1 MRPAEP
7 SRVGDWE
14 RNVMATPA
22 PGDEDRA
29 GSQKSQDG
37 PNSRHSPN
45 SQDSARSRPS
55 RGAVR
60 AVGLDLGSRRIGV
73 AVSDSAGT
81 LASPRTTV
89 LRTKDVAADH
99 RALVSLVLEAEA
111 GVVVIGL
118 PLSLRGEKGVAA
130 KAAETEAA
138 TLADLLEPEGVE
150 VELFDERLTTVS
162 AHAALAETGKSS
174 RQRRSVVDRSAAAVL
189 LQAWLDGR
197 RSSGRDR

>member
-1 MRPAEP
+1 VIR
-7 SRVGDWE
+7 
-14 RNVMATPA
+14 TPA
-22 PGDEDRA
+22 PAEGA
-29 GSQKSQDG
+29 GA
-37 PNSRHSPN
+37 
-45 SQDSARSRPS
+45 AR
-55 RGAVR
+55 GVR

-89 LRTKDVAADH
+89 LRTNDAAADH
-99 RALVSLVLEAEA
+99 RALVSLVLDAEA

-118 PLSLRGEKGVAA
+118 PLSLRGDRGTAA
-130 KAAETEAA
+130 RAAEAEAA
-138 TLADLLEPEGVE
+138 DLAALLEPEGVE

-197 RSSGRDR
+197 RSPGLDR

>member
-1 MRPAEP
+1 
-7 SRVGDWE
+7 VGDRE
-14 RNVMATPA
+14 RKVMATPA
-22 PGDEDRA
+22 LGDEDRA
-29 GSQKSQDG
+29 GSQNGQDG
-37 PNSRHSPN
+37 PNSQDSPN
-45 SQDSARSRPS
+45 SRPI

-99 RALVSLVLEAEA
+99 RALVSLVVEAEA

-118 PLSLRGEKGVAA
+118 PLSLRGDKGAAA
-130 KAAETEAA
+130 KAAEAEAA
-138 TLADLLEPEGVE
+138 TLVELLEPEGVE

-174 RQRRSVVDRSAAAVL
+174 RQRRSVVDQSAAAVL

>member
-1 MRPAEP
+1 M
-7 SRVGDWE
+7 
-14 RNVMATPA
+14 
-22 PGDEDRA
+22 
-29 GSQKSQDG
+29 
-37 PNSRHSPN
+37 
-45 SQDSARSRPS
+45 
-55 RGAVR
+55 R

-89 LRTKDVAADH
+89 LRTNDVPGD
-99 RALVSLVLEAEA
+99 RRTLVALILEERA

-118 PLSLRGEKGVAA
+118 PLSLRGDKGTAA
-130 KAAETEAA
+130 RAAEVEAA
-138 TLADLLEPEGVE
+138 ALAELLEPHGVE

-162 AHAALAETGKSS
+162 AHAVLAETGKSS

-197 RSSGRDR
+197 RSDGRSSDGRRSPGGDR

>member
-1 MRPAEP
+1 MTAPP
-7 SRVGDWE
+7 TGD
-14 RNVMATPA
+14 
-22 PGDEDRA
+22 
-29 GSQKSQDG
+29 QDPTG
-37 PNSRHSPN
+37 GLPVR
-45 SQDSARSRPS
+45 QAM
-55 RGAVR
+55 R

-89 LRTKDVAADH
+89 LRTNDVAGD
-99 RALVSLVLEAEA
+99 RRTLVALVLEEGA

-118 PLSLRGEKGVAA
+118 PLSLRGDKGPAA
-130 KAAETEAA
+130 RAAEAEAA
-138 TLADLLEPEGVE
+138 VLAELLEPKGVE

-197 RSSGRDR
+197 RSDGRGSDNRGSDGRGSPGGDR

>member
-1 MRPAEP
+1 MI
-7 SRVGDWE
+7 G
-14 RNVMATPA
+14 TPA
-22 PGDEDRA
+22 PGEGTGA
-29 GSQKSQDG
+29 
-37 PNSRHSPN
+37 
-45 SQDSARSRPS
+45 AR
-55 RGAVR
+55 GIR
-60 AVGLDLGSRRIGV
+60 AVGIDLGSRRIGV

-89 LRTKDVAADH
+89 LRTKDAAADR

-118 PLSLRGEKGVAA
+118 PLSLRGERGTAA
-130 KAAETEAA
+130 RAAEAEAA
-138 TLADLLEPEGVE
+138 DLAALLEPEGVE

-162 AHAALAETGKSS
+162 AHAALAKTGKSS

-197 RSSGRDR
+197 RSSGPDR

>member
-1 MRPAEP
+1 MI
-7 SRVGDWE
+7 
-14 RNVMATPA
+14 ATPA
-22 PGDEDRA
+22 PGEGTGA
-29 GSQKSQDG
+29 
-37 PNSRHSPN
+37 
-45 SQDSARSRPS
+45 AR
-55 RGAVR
+55 GIR
-60 AVGLDLGSRRIGV
+60 AVGIDLGSRRIGV

-89 LRTKDVAADH
+89 LRTKDAAADR

-118 PLSLRGEKGVAA
+118 PLSLGGEKGTAA
-130 KAAETEAA
+130 RAAEAEAA
-138 TLADLLEPEGVE
+138 DLAALLEPEGVE

-197 RSSGRDR
+197 RSSGPDR

>member
-1 MRPAEP
+1 M
-7 SRVGDWE
+7 
-14 RNVMATPA
+14 
-22 PGDEDRA
+22 
-29 GSQKSQDG
+29 
-37 PNSRHSPN
+37 
-45 SQDSARSRPS
+45 
-55 RGAVR
+55 
-60 AVGLDLGSRRIGV
+60 

-89 LRTKDVAADH
+89 LRTKDIAADH

-118 PLSLRGEKGVAA
+118 PLSLRGDKGA
-130 KAAETEAA
+130 AAEAAEAEAA
-138 TLADLLEPEGVE
+138 TLAELLEPEGVE

-197 RSSGRDR
+197 RPSGRDR